1 MTIQKKPVC
10 LSLWNDKFAEFN
22 LHQHFGLDQKQD
34 ITINF
39 YEGESKS
46 IKDVTREDLLSIM
59 EKIYECPENYR
70 LNKPEELNELKNDL
84 VKAIGIQILQ
94 ALEDFTSNVEF
105 LKNDIDSAFPELPDD
120 ILQKWFRYMNGSV
133 N

>member
-1 MTIQKKPVC
+1 M
-10 LSLWNDKFAEFN
+10 N
-22 LHQHFGLDQKQD
+22 LLNVNLQKQD

-84 VKAIGIQILQ
+84 EFG
-94 ALEDFTSNVEF
+94 VEG
-105 LKNDIDSAFPELPDD
+105 K
-120 ILQKWFRYMNGSV
+120 
-133 N
+133 